1 MKDSKYTIH
10 KCQCLDFL
18 FKIQQCETATIEND
32 DKKLDLTSDGDDE
45 HNFKMVLKLEAESE
59 YSSTRNKRKAIS
71 NSCSTFFN
79 ASLFK
84 IETLMFIKVSK
95 LNLSGKP
102 SQRKILTLDVLWIL
116 FKMTL
121 ALKMTMA

>member
-1 MKDSKYTIH
+1 M
-10 KCQCLDFL
+10 
-18 FKIQQCETATIEND
+18 TAKN
-32 DKKLDLTSDGDDE
+32 LDLTSDEVE

-102 SQRKILTLDVLWIL
+102 SQMKILTLDVLWIL
-116 FKMTL
+116 FKMTFE
-121 ALKMTMA
+121 AFKIV

>member
-1 MKDSKYTIH
+1 MSKSA
-10 KCQCLDFL
+10 K
-18 FKIQQCETATIEND
+18 N
-32 DKKLDLTSDGDDE
+32 LDLTSDDDPEETE

-59 YSSTRNKRKAIS
+59 YSSTRN
-71 NSCSTFFN
+71 
-79 ASLFK
+79 
-84 IETLMFIKVSK
+84 K